1 VLVHV
6 DTELAAKNLLN
17 SRMAYVAIS
26 RGQSDAQIF
35 TNSCNELADVLARNV
50 SHKSALE
57 PQIEITSP
65 AQDIAQSLQSE
76 LSHGIEMG
84 LSL

>member
-1 VLVHV
+1 
-6 DTELAAKNLLN
+6 
-17 SRMAYVAIS
+17 MAYVSIS
-26 RGQSDAQIF
+26 RGQHDAQIF
-35 TNSCNELADVLARNV
+35 TNDLGKLADVLARDV

-57 PQIEITSP
+57 PQTGITSP
-65 AQDIAQSLQSE
+65 AQDIAQALRPE